1 VKPGTGPGPFPF
13 EAVVFDLDGTL
24 VASHE
29 LIARTVNRVLAR
41 RGQPVVEAGEVHA
54 LTGLPLETIFRSVL
68 PAAEVETARACVDAY
83 RLLFDREVLP
93 VLEPIAGA
101 LEVLASLAAWVP
113 LGVATG
119 RLTVTAEQMV
129 ARCGLGPYFQTVLGA
144 DLAARPKPAPDLL
157 HLVLERLG
165 GIDPERVLVVG
176 DSGAD
181 VAMARAAGARVC
193 AVTWGA
199 QSRAALLETEPHW
212 CIDRWAE
219 LLALLERL

>member
-1 VKPGTGPGPFPF
+1 LKPGTHSGSFPF

-29 LIARTVNRVLAR
+29 LIARTVNRVLAN
-41 RGQPVVEAGEVHA
+41 RGQPVVEAAEVHA
-54 LTGLPLETIFRSVL
+54 LTGLPLETIFRAVL

-83 RLLFDREVLP
+83 RLIFDRDVLP
-93 VLEPIAGA
+93 AIEPIAGT
-101 LEVLASLAAWVP
+101 LEVLASLAAWAP

-119 RLTVTAEQMV
+119 RMTVTAEQMV
-129 ARCGLGPYFQTVLGA
+129 GRCGLSQYFQTVLGA
-144 DLAARPKPAPDLL
+144 DLVARPKPAPDLL

-165 GIDPERVLVVG
+165 GIDPGRVLVVG

-199 QSRAALLETEPHW
+199 QSRETLLATEPHW
-212 CIDRWAE
+212 CIDRWEE
-219 LLALLERL
+219 LLALLERR

>member
-1 VKPGTGPGPFPF
+1 MPFPF

-24 VASHE
+24 VASQE
-29 LIARTVNRVLAR
+29 LIAQTVNRVLAG
-41 RGQPVVEAGEVHA
+41 RGQPVVEAGAVHA
-54 LTGLPLETIFRSVL
+54 MTGLPLETIFRAVL
-68 PAAEVETARACVDAY
+68 PAAEAESARACVDAY
-83 RLLFDREVLP
+83 RLIFDRDVLP
-93 VLEPIAGA
+93 AIEPVDGTR
-101 LEVLASLAAWVP
+101 EVLASLAARTP

-119 RLTVTAEQMV
+119 RMTVTAEQMV
-129 ARCGLGPYFQTVLGA
+129 ARCGLSPYFQTVLGA

-165 GIDPERVLVVG
+165 GVEPGRVLVVG

-199 QSRAALLETEPHW
+199 QSREALLETEPHW
-212 CIDRWAE
+212 CIDRWDE